1 MSRTVARRALVAT
14 LAVVCA
20 LVVPAA
26 PAGAAVPAPTVQA
39 AILALVPVPR
49 ATSGTADPPPSAD
62 PGPTSSGTGPSWSG
76 DVALVDVPVP
86 EVVVRRAPDGT
97 PTAYVL
103 PDTLGVRWVVDTRPV
118 ADVGTR
124 DDGAWR
130 LDASPAGA
138 PVVVVA
144 VAEAGHRLVRED
156 GTAASAVAVLDLRRA
171 VAAVRPRVVDGDGTA
186 DAFVVPDVAGLVV
199 ADDAGTVLAP
209 GSRHVVTGYVDHEA
223 VVVLTLSAAPGHRLE
238 VDGVPVEAIPGEG
251 APWLVELRFAGT
263 VAVEP
268 VAPTFTPGQGAA
280 GTVTVPL
287 VEGVEYRVGDEVTG
301 PGVHAA
307 TGMVA
312 VSARALDGYVLVGD
326 AAWSHTFAAPGAPA
340 DASAVDAGP
349 AATAG
354 GGARVRGAAGPAA
367 AAAGDDTAPVAA
379 PAPLEPSRAAIDPV
393 TLLVG
398 GLVLGGL
405 LLLRGRRDQVV

>member
-14 LAVVCA
+14 LAVACA
-20 LVVPAA
+20 LVVPAVPVTAA
-26 PAGAAVPAPTVQA
+26 PAAQPAP
-39 AILALVPVPR
+39 LALVAGPR
-49 ATSGTADPPPSAD
+49 ATSGTAGPASSAD
-62 PGPTSSGTGPSWSG
+62 PAPAASGTGPSWAG
-76 DVALVDVPVP
+76 DAALVDVPVP

-97 PTAYVL
+97 PAAYVL
-103 PDTLGVRWVVDTRPV
+103 PDTLGVRWVVDTLPV

-124 DDGAWR
+124 DDGSWR
-130 LDASPAGA
+130 LDASPADA
-138 PVVVVA
+138 PDVVVA
-144 VAEAGHRLVRED
+144 FAEAGHRLVRED
-156 GTAASAVAVLDLRRA
+156 GTTASAVAVLDLRRA
-171 VAAVRPRVVDGDGTA
+171 VPAVRPRAVDGDGTA

-209 GSRHVVTGYVDHEA
+209 GSRHVVTGHVDHEA
-223 VVVLTLSAAPGHRLE
+223 VVVLTLTAAPGHRLE

-268 VAPTFTPGQGAA
+268 VAPTFTPGQGAT

-287 VEGVEYRVGDEVTG
+287 VEGVEYRVADEVTG
-301 PGVHAA
+301 PGAHAA
-307 TGMVA
+307 AGTVT

-326 AAWSHTFAAPGAPA
+326 ATWSHTFAAPAVTTDAPTGA
-340 DASAVDAGP
+340 SVVGAGP
-349 AATAG
+349 AATPG
-354 GGARVRGAAGPAA
+354 GGARVRGATGS
-367 AAAGDDTAPVAA
+367 AAGDDAVPVAA
-379 PAPLEPSRAAIDPV
+379 PAPQEPSRAAIDPV

-405 LLLRGRRDQVV
+405 LLLRGRRDQLV